1 MGQKVNPKGMR
12 LGIVRDW
19 DAVWYADKNQ
29 VSEILGE
36 DLKIREAVRK
46 YYSNLTGK
54 NQRPVDAAISRI
66 VIERTKNKIMLT
78 IYTGRPGVVIG
89 QKGTNKQDL
98 AVYLQKETNKRVYIT
113 VVDIKQP
120 ELDALLVAENI
131 ARQLEARVSF
141 RRVQKQAIQKTM
153 AAGAKGIKTLVSGR
167 LGGAEL
173 ARGEG
178 YNEGTVTLHTLRS
191 DIDYA
196 TAEANTTYG
205 KLGVKVWIC
214 RGEVLS
220 RKNKKEAK

>member
-19 DAVWYADKNQ
+19 DAVWYADKDQ
-29 VSEILGE
+29 VAEILGE
-36 DLKIREAVRK
+36 DLKIRETVYK
-46 YYSNLTGK
+46 YYSNLTGR

-89 QKGTNKQDL
+89 SKGATKQDL
-98 AVYLQKETNKRVYIT
+98 AVYLQKQTNKRVYIT
-113 VVDIKQP
+113 IVDIKQP
-120 ELDALLVAENI
+120 DLDAVLVAENI

-167 LGGAEL
+167 LGGAEM

-178 YNEGTVTLHTLRS
+178 YNEGTVPLHTLRS

-214 RGEVLS
+214 RGEILS
-220 RKNKKEAK
+220 RKNKKEGK

>member
-19 DAVWYADKNQ
+19 DAVWYADKDQ
-29 VSEILGE
+29 VAEILGE
-36 DLKIREAVRK
+36 DLKIREAVHK
-46 YYSNLTGK
+46 YYSNLTGR

-89 QKGTNKQDL
+89 SKGATKRDL
-98 AVYLQKETNKRVYIT
+98 AVYLQKQTNKRVYIT
-113 VVDIKQP
+113 IVDIKQP
-120 ELDALLVAENI
+120 DLDAVLVAKNI

-167 LGGAEL
+167 LGGAEM

-178 YNEGTVTLHTLRS
+178 YNEGTVPLHTLRS

>member
-19 DAVWYADKNQ
+19 DAVWYADKDQ
-29 VSEILGE
+29 VAEILGE
-36 DLKIREAVRK
+36 DLKIREAVYK
-46 YYSNLTGK
+46 YYSNLTGR

-89 QKGTNKQDL
+89 SKGATKQDL
-98 AVYLQKETNKRVYIT
+98 AVYLQKQTNKRVYIT
-113 VVDIKQP
+113 IVDIKQP
-120 ELDALLVAENI
+120 DLDAVLVAENI

-141 RRVQKQAIQKTM
+141 RGVQKQAIQKTM

-167 LGGAEL
+167 LGGAEM

-178 YNEGTVTLHTLRS
+178 YNEGTVPLHTLRS

>member
-19 DAVWYADKNQ
+19 DAVWYADKDQ
-29 VSEILGE
+29 VAEILGE
-36 DLKIREAVRK
+36 DLKIREAVHK
-46 YYSNLTGK
+46 YYSNLTGRY
-54 NQRPVDAAISRI
+54 QRPVDAAISRI

-89 QKGTNKQDL
+89 SKGATKQDL
-98 AVYLQKETNKRVYIT
+98 AVYLQKQTNKRVYIT
-113 VVDIKQP
+113 IVDIKQP
-120 ELDALLVAENI
+120 DLDALLVAEKI

-167 LGGAEL
+167 LGGAEM

-178 YNEGTVTLHTLRS
+178 YNEGTVPLHTLRS